1 MQFIQL
7 ISQVAQA
14 LIKGGNILYPS
25 QPTQTEIFDAIVRT
39 NNKPE
44 TLEEMIVRYI
54 KQHLEKLPEISI
66 GQEYYEQRPDIVK
79 EPKPVDATG
88 VVDPLKPD
96 DRMITNFHANLVDQ
110 KVSYIVGKP
119 IAFKHTDDEV
129 VKRIDEVLGN
139 RFDDK
144 LHSVLTGASNK
155 GIEWL
160 HPYLDEEGEFKLF
173 RVPAEQ
179 GIPIWTDKE
188 HEELEAFIRMYKLE
202 NETKVEYWDKVTV
215 NYYVYENGSLIPDYS
230 NNLENS
236 KTHFSTGSW
245 GKIPFIPFKNNDL
258 EISDIFMYKTLID
271 AYNRRLSDLSN
282 TFKDS
287 NELTYVLTNY
297 DDQELPEFKR
307 LLRYYGA
314 IKVSDNGGVDTIQ
327 VEVPVENSKKYL
339 DELYQK
345 IMLFGQAVDFSSDKF
360 GSAPS
365 GVALEFLYTNLNL
378 KADKL
383 ARKAKV
389 AIQELLWFVFEH
401 FDIKGEHKDV
411 DISFN
416 YNKVA
421 NTELQVQTAQQSM
434 GIVSHETVLENHPF
448 VEDLQAE
455 LERIEQEQME
465 YNKQLPNLD
474 DGGADGAQQQERSN
488 NKESE

>member
-25 QPTQTEIFDAIVRT
+25 QPTQTEIFDDIVRT

-88 VVDPLKPD
+88 AVDPLKPD

-160 HPYLDEEGEFKLF
+160 HPYLDEDGEFKLF

-202 NETKVEYWDKVTV
+202 NETKVEYWDKITV

-258 EISDIFMYKTLID
+258 EMSDIFMYKTLID

-287 NELTYVLTNY
+287 NELTYVLKNY
-297 DDQELPEFKR
+297 DEQELPEFKR

-314 IKVSDNGGVDTIQ
+314 IKVSDNG
-327 VEVPVENSKKYL
+327 
-339 DELYQK
+339 
-345 IMLFGQAVDFSSDKF
+345 
-360 GSAPS
+360 
-365 GVALEFLYTNLNL
+365 
-378 KADKL
+378 
-383 ARKAKV
+383 
-389 AIQELLWFVFEH
+389 
-401 FDIKGEHKDV
+401 
-411 DISFN
+411 
-416 YNKVA
+416 
-421 NTELQVQTAQQSM
+421 
-434 GIVSHETVLENHPF
+434 VST
-448 VEDLQAE
+448 QY
-455 LERIEQEQME
+455 R
-465 YNKQLPNLD
+465 
-474 DGGADGAQQQERSN
+474 
-488 NKESE
+488 

>member
-88 VVDPLKPD
+88 AVDPLKPD

-245 GKIPFIPFKNNDL
+245 GKIPFIPFKNND
-258 EISDIFMYKTLID
+258 
-271 AYNRRLSDLSN
+271 
-282 TFKDS
+282 
-287 NELTYVLTNY
+287 
-297 DDQELPEFKR
+297 
-307 LLRYYGA
+307 
-314 IKVSDNGGVDTIQ
+314 
-327 VEVPVENSKKYL
+327 
-339 DELYQK
+339 
-345 IMLFGQAVDFSSDKF
+345 
-360 GSAPS
+360 
-365 GVALEFLYTNLNL
+365 
-378 KADKL
+378 
-383 ARKAKV
+383 
-389 AIQELLWFVFEH
+389 
-401 FDIKGEHKDV
+401 
-411 DISFN
+411 
-416 YNKVA
+416 
-421 NTELQVQTAQQSM
+421 
-434 GIVSHETVLENHPF
+434 
-448 VEDLQAE
+448 
-455 LERIEQEQME
+455 
-465 YNKQLPNLD
+465 
-474 DGGADGAQQQERSN
+474 
-488 NKESE
+488 

>member
-88 VVDPLKPD
+88 AVDPLKPD

-202 NETKVEYWDKVTV
+202 NEKLKLNTGTK
-215 NYYVYENGSLIPDYS
+215 
-230 NNLENS
+230 
-236 KTHFSTGSW
+236 
-245 GKIPFIPFKNNDL
+245 
-258 EISDIFMYKTLID
+258 
-271 AYNRRLSDLSN
+271 
-282 TFKDS
+282 
-287 NELTYVLTNY
+287 
-297 DDQELPEFKR
+297 
-307 LLRYYGA
+307 
-314 IKVSDNGGVDTIQ
+314 
-327 VEVPVENSKKYL
+327 
-339 DELYQK
+339 
-345 IMLFGQAVDFSSDKF
+345 
-360 GSAPS
+360 
-365 GVALEFLYTNLNL
+365 
-378 KADKL
+378 
-383 ARKAKV
+383 
-389 AIQELLWFVFEH
+389 
-401 FDIKGEHKDV
+401 
-411 DISFN
+411 
-416 YNKVA
+416 
-421 NTELQVQTAQQSM
+421 
-434 GIVSHETVLENHPF
+434 
-448 VEDLQAE
+448 
-455 LERIEQEQME
+455 
-465 YNKQLPNLD
+465 
-474 DGGADGAQQQERSN
+474 
-488 NKESE
+488 